1 MKQRQNMKFNCENM
15 ATKEMLNGNGDS
27 FARVEGKDVHIE
39 KYLSL
44 PFLKMLIVKQVFR
57 TDRFRTISSCLAIA
71 FALVTASSQLS
82 AQIRAQV
89 LETEVVTKRV
99 DEKTAKENEEK
110 YAGGG
115 TLKTDSDLEDS
126 LKRASAF
133 VAEKNYRFAATL
145 WDRVL
150 EASDNSLI
158 TEDGETYVSLVS
170 QVEQTIRN
178 LPPNGLQVYRIS
190 ADGKAR
196 ALLSGP
202 PEEAK
207 EESLAKLVRLYFMS
221 SVGDDAAFELGCRAL
236 DRRDFV
242 AASRMFGKILTE
254 HPDPSIKKVE
264 VLARVAIAAGNL
276 GDFEAAEKAIEA
288 AAAESEGTTKVLVSN
303 VQQHLEYIK
312 SNASGFANV
321 GESIS
326 MRLGNMDRSG
336 VMPDLPP
343 ETLSGDLTQGYE
355 FRFPYKYENK
365 GGPSDLGQIIRGA
378 GTNEN
383 PDASVATLTKKW
395 RESKWLPANQLLFA
409 NNRLVVKST
418 NDVVCIDA
426 SGQSELPLWHSLWL
440 NHFELDDAS
449 WNSKNFNGA
458 RNGGGQIPITLPK
471 DEKESLFF
479 HDKIHHSMAIHNGI
493 VFTIEGKN
501 YSQLDDSI
509 PRTRKP
515 TVQKGFGQPVNL
527 SRSRTNYL
535 SAYSLRTGKVL
546 WTRSAFE
553 KPETKEGEAEDTS
566 ESRVGFL
573 GTPVPFGNLVLCPVT
588 EGGAVFVYAM
598 DVTKKGKTVWK
609 TFLCDDPAVGV
620 DLFAPVE
627 ITVAGQEAYV
637 TCGSGVLFALNAA
650 TGNIQFARRY
660 TRDGKKK
667 NYQVSYNQ
675 KQDLLDLAGWDD
687 NVVVAWKNALIVMAS
702 DHDDV
707 FAVDRR
713 NGKFLWAAP
722 RLPFVPE
729 SSHAYYLG
737 FHDDKLFMA
746 TDKSVLSYSLSG
758 EGKLHQHRLLGGH
771 SYGRGFITSKAVYM
785 PVEDSIVKLNLDTL
799 KVEAQVGVNLGAE
812 DKVGNIYSD
821 GKQIWV
827 VGINRVVGL
836 RSLRDRL
843 AELTQL
849 VDSGDRSALEER
861 ITIYAKLNEYSNTI
875 SDAKKLLELAGDD
888 KPKVLSS
895 VFDILKT
902 SSTNKNSPKE
912 TLAFL
917 NDLIVS
923 SNQEEAVLKV
933 INANAVMFFD
943 TAKSLAKSGDPEAMQ
958 TILGWCSLPMT
969 SEFKTNI
976 VNFLTANPPPSNAL
990 SAVLKQSDEATILML
1005 LPIAAKLDDS
1015 KDVLTLLLETDS
1027 EKVLIETADL
1037 LAKSG
1042 EKSCLQV
1049 AFGLL
1054 KSKDVGRRTRA
1065 NLILKRFTKAEVEFK
1080 PSGTEEER
1088 NAGIDAWKKWLEENE
1103 SDVPSG
1109 MSVDLIFDQILVSTA
1124 SNWISYSAENPLKKL
1139 SSFQV
1144 AAKEKTSAFF
1154 PEDITTSPS
1163 GNPIVCSFRQQTI
1176 TEYDL
1181 EKNVVSTLKLKNPP
1195 RSARVLESGN
1205 YLVAWYSKNP
1215 AEPGVVELD
1224 KSGKVVWQTKGLI
1237 GEARCAERLSNGR
1250 TLIAYS
1256 NRVVEIDADSAVYF
1270 ELSRAQKIA
1279 NCNECRRL
1287 ENGNTLVA
1295 YGSTVAEFDTNK
1307 NLVMKVTTG
1316 SVVRSAV
1323 RLDDGRTVVG
1333 DTQGLRVFDKD
1344 GKKIDELI
1352 NINNVNSVWHY

>member
-1 MKQRQNMKFNCENM
+1 MQ
-15 ATKEMLNGNGDS
+15 S
-27 FARVEGKDVHIE
+27 
-39 KYLSL
+39 
-44 PFLKMLIVKQVFR
+44 
-57 TDRFRTISSCLAIA
+57 
-71 FALVTASSQLS
+71 S
-82 AQIRAQV
+82 AQVRAQV
-89 LETEVVTKRV
+89 LKADFVAKRS
-99 DEKTAKENEEK
+99 DEKAVKENEEK

-115 TLKTDSDLEDS
+115 ALKTDSDLEDS

-133 VAEKNYRFAATL
+133 VAEKNYRFASTL

-150 EASDNSLI
+150 QASENSLI

-178 LPPNGLQVYRIS
+178 LPPDGLQIYRIS

-196 ALLSGP
+196 ALMSGS
-202 PEEAK
+202 PEDANDD
-207 EESLAKLVRLYFMS
+207 SLAKLVRLYFMS
-221 SVGDDAAFELGCRAL
+221 SVGDEAAFELGCRAL

-242 AASRMFGKILTE
+242 AASRMFGKILNE
-254 HPDPSIKKVE
+254 HPDPSLEKAE

-276 GDFEAAEKAIEA
+276 GDFEAADNAVKKASE
-288 AAAESEGTTKVLVSN
+288 ESSESTKLLLSN
-303 VQQHLEYIK
+303 VEKHLEYIR
-312 SNASGFANV
+312 SNASNFANV
-321 GESIS
+321 GESIG
-326 MRLGNMDRSG
+326 MRFGGADRSG

-343 ETLSGDLTQGYE
+343 DTLSGDLTQGYE
-355 FRFPYKYENK
+355 FRFPYKYENNDK
-365 GGPSDLGQIIRGA
+365 KSDLGRIIRGA
-378 GTNEN
+378 GTNEK
-383 PDASVATLTKKW
+383 PDASVATLSKKW
-395 RESKWLPANQLLFA
+395 RENKWLPANQLLFA

-418 NDVVCIDA
+418 NDIVCIDA
-426 SGQSELPLWHSLWL
+426 LGKQELPYWHSLWL

-449 WNSKNFNGA
+449 WNSKNYNGA
-458 RNGGGQIPITLPK
+458 RNGGGQLPITLPK
-471 DEKESLFF
+471 DERESLFF
-479 HDKIHHSMAIHNGI
+479 HDKIHHSMAIHNGV
-493 VFTIEGKN
+493 VFTIEGAN
-501 YSQLDDSI
+501 YSQLDDST
-509 PRTRKP
+509 PSSRKP
-515 TVQKGFGQPVNL
+515 KVQSGFGQPVNL
-527 SRSRTNYL
+527 TRSRTNYL

-553 KPETKEGEAEDTS
+553 KPVREEGEPEDTS
-566 ESRVGFL
+566 NSRVGFL

-598 DVTKKGKTVWK
+598 DATKKGKSVWK
-609 TFLCDDPAVGV
+609 TFLCDDPAAGV

-660 TRDGKKK
+660 TRDGKMKK
-667 NYQVSYNQ
+667 YLVSYNQ
-675 KQDLLDLAGWDD
+675 NQELLDLAGWDD

-707 FAVDRR
+707 FAIDRR

-737 FHDDKLFMA
+737 YHDDKLFMA

-758 EGKLHQHRLLGGH
+758 EGKLHQHRLLGGQ
-771 SYGRGFITSKAVYM
+771 SYGRGFITSKAVYI

-799 KVEAQVGVNLGAE
+799 KVEAQVGVNLGIE

-849 VDSGDRSALEER
+849 VETGDRTALEER

-875 SDAKKLLELAGDD
+875 ADAVKLLDLAEDD
-888 KPKVLSS
+888 KSKVLGN

-917 NDLIVS
+917 DELVRES
-923 SNQEEAVLKV
+923 KSNEAVAKV
-933 INANAVMFFD
+933 VNANTTLFFD
-943 TAKSLAKSGDPEAMQ
+943 TAKSLAKSGDLAAMQ
-958 TILGWCSLPMT
+958 TVLGWCSIST
-969 SEFKTNI
+969 SSEFKTNI
-976 VNFLTANPPPSNAL
+976 VNFLTANPPPADAL
-990 SAVLKQSDEATILML
+990 ANVLKAADDDTVLML
-1005 LPIAAKLDDS
+1005 IPIASKLEDS
-1015 KDVLTLLLETDS
+1015 KRVLESLLESDS
-1027 EKVLIETADL
+1027 EKILIEAADL
-1037 LAKSG
+1037 LAKDG

-1049 AFGLL
+1049 AFKLL
-1054 KSKDVGRRTRA
+1054 SSEDIGRRTRA
-1065 NLILKRFTKAEVEFK
+1065 NLILKRFTKAEIEFK
-1080 PSGTEEER
+1080 PSGTDEER
-1088 NAGIDAWKKWLEENE
+1088 SAGVDAWKKWLEENE
-1103 SDVPSG
+1103 ADVPSG
-1109 MSVDLIFDQILVSTA
+1109 MSVNLIFDQILVSTA
-1124 SNWISYSAENPLKKL
+1124 SNWISYSAGNPLEKL

-1144 AAKEKTSAFF
+1144 ASKEKGSSFF
-1154 PEDITTSPS
+1154 PEDITTSAA
-1163 GNPIVCSFRQQTI
+1163 GNPIVCSFRQRTI
-1176 TEYDL
+1176 KEYDL
-1181 EKNVVSTLKLKNPP
+1181 DKNVISTVQLKNPP
-1195 RSARVLESGN
+1195 RSARVLENGN

-1215 AEPGVVELD
+1215 KEAGVVEVD
-1224 KSGKVVWQTKGLI
+1224 RTGKIVWQTKGLV
-1237 GEARCAERLSNGR
+1237 GEARCAERLPNGR

-1256 NRVVEIDADSAVYF
+1256 NRVIEIDSDSAIYF
-1270 ELSRAQKIA
+1270 ELSRAQKIS

-1295 YGSTVAEFDTNK
+1295 YGSTVAEFDKNK
-1307 NLVMKVTTG
+1307 NLVMKVSTG